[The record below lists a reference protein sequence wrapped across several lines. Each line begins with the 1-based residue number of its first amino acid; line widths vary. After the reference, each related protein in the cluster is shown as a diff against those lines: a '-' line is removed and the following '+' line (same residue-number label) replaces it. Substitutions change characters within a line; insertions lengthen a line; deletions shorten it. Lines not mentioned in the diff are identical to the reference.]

1 MQGKYKIS
9 DQAAA
14 QIKKSGF
21 KQRFVV
27 GQFGIQEAWYSR
39 FLNGIQTVH
48 LDDERVQKLSKF
60 FKIPIRKLLTGVK
73 EEDSNGEFKPGI
85 GGELNPQKV
94 EKEEV

>member
-21 KQRFVV
+21 RQRWVV

-39 FLNGIQTVH
+39 FLGGKQRVH
-48 LDDERVQKLSKF
+48 LDDERVQQLSKF
-60 FKIPIRKLLTGVK
+60 FKIPVRQLLTEAAGQEIK
-73 EEDSNGEFKPGI
+73 QI
-85 GGELNPQKV
+85 A
-94 EKEEV
+94 